1 MTDREEGLPLPW
13 QEDAWHRL
21 QAARRRDRL
30 PHALLFHG
38 PAGTGKNRFARLL
51 ARSLLC
57 ERPDEAGLPC
67 GACRACTL
75 QAAGNHP
82 DLREV
87 MPLED
92 KQHIGVDQVR
102 AIADY
107 LALKPQYGEVQCVL
121 ITPAESLNENAANS
135 LLKTLEE
142 PTPGGCLIL
151 VTARPAILPATIRSR
166 CQKFAFPVPPAD
178 QALPW
183 LEARLDKGEKDSRR
197 LLSLAEGAP
206 FTALALAESG
216 GLSWRLEMLAHLE
229 QLVARKADAP
239 AVAEKWLKSGA
250 KESLYGLYTWI
261 STMIRLR
268 MAEEASPGDGD
279 PEVDR
284 RLGSLARRLEARTL
298 FLRLDETREALRLV
312 DRQVNAQLLLED
324 VLIAWQQST
333 E

>member
-1 MTDREEGLPLPW
+1 VTDGEEGLPLPW
-13 QEDAWHRL
+13 QEDAWRRL

-57 ERPDEAGLPC
+57 EQADEAGLPC

-75 QAAGNHP
+75 QDAGNHP

-102 AIADY
+102 AIAEY

-121 ITPAESLNENAANS
+121 ITPAECLNENAANS

-142 PTPGGCLIL
+142 PTPGACLIL
-151 VTARPAILPATIRSR
+151 VTARPALLAATIRSR
-166 CQKFAFPVPPAD
+166 CQKFAFPVPPVD

-183 LEARLDKGEKDSRR
+183 LEARLRSGEDSRR
-197 LLSLAEGAP
+197 LLNLAEGAP
-206 FTALALAESG
+206 FAALALAESG
-216 GLSWRLEMLAHLE
+216 GVSWRLEMLAHLE
-229 QLVARKADAP
+229 QLMERKADAP

-261 STMIRLR
+261 TALIRLR
-268 MAEEASPGDGD
+268 MGGGGSPGDAD
-279 PEVDR
+279 PEVAR
-284 RLGSLARRLEARTL
+284 RLGSLARRMEVRTL
-298 FLRLDETREALRLV
+298 FQRLDEAREALRLV
-312 DRQVNAQLLLED
+312 ERQINAQLLLED
-324 VLIAWQQST
+324 VLIAWQQSV